1 MRLEFIFA
9 RETFAVFCK
18 YELNI
23 NRPSVQG
30 EKKINITR
38 RVEGG
43 GEWRGKSARK
53 NWKCYLIS
61 LYFHCMCLRISEDYK
76 NEINGSTLKNE
87 IKVKILSWE
96 M

>member
-1 MRLEFIFA
+1 MMRLEFIFA
-9 RETFAVFCK
+9 RETFAIFCK

-43 GEWRGKSARK
+43 GEGRGKSARK
-53 NWKCYLIS
+53 N
-61 LYFHCMCLRISEDYK
+61 
-76 NEINGSTLKNE
+76 
-87 IKVKILSWE
+87 
-96 M
+96 